1 MMKNKT
7 ILITGATSGIGKLT
21 ALELARAGAHIFVT
35 GRSQTSGVAAVAE
48 LQQKSGNQNIN
59 LLLGDLSSQA
69 DVRSLAAAM
78 AQKVDHLDV
87 LINNA
92 GLAEA
97 QRRITADGVE
107 ADFAVNVIAPFLL
120 TQLLMPLLKASPSA
134 RVITLTGG
142 DRHPARIEMDNL
154 QAERSFVGLTTYT
167 HAKLVMMAVMFEYA
181 QRLQGTH
188 VNLNVCFPG
197 QARTNM
203 TRGVTPKMLPGLLRL
218 MYPIFKLMTTPD
230 NDKSAALAARTSIYL
245 ASSSTV
251 EGVNGKYFDTNSK
264 IIAWPAPVHDQAIRA
279 KLWTLVE
286 QLSHV

>member
-1 MMKNKT
+1 MKNKI

-21 ALELARAGAHIFVT
+21 ALELARTGAQIFVT
-35 GRSQTSGVAAVAE
+35 GRNLTSGNAAVTE

-59 LLLGDLSSQA
+59 LLLGDLSRQA
-69 DVRSLAAAM
+69 DVRSLAAAL
-78 AQKVDHLDV
+78 AQRVDHLDV

-92 GLAEA
+92 GLADA
-97 QRRITADGVE
+97 QRHITEDGIE
-107 ADFAVNVIAPFLL
+107 AVFAVNVIAPFLL

-142 DRHPARIEMDNL
+142 DHHPTRIEMDNL
-154 QAERSFVGLTTYT
+154 QAERSFVGLTTYS

-181 QRLQGTH
+181 QRIQGTH
-188 VNLNVCFPG
+188 LTLNVCFPG
-197 QARTNM
+197 QATTNM
-203 TRGVTPKMLPGLLRL
+203 TRSVTPEMLPGLLRL
-218 MYPIFKLMTTPD
+218 MYPIFKLMTIPD

-245 ASSSTV
+245 ASSIAV

-264 IIAWPAPVHDQAIRA
+264 IINWPAPVQDAATRA
-279 KLWTLVE
+279 QLWTMVE